1 ITDARNRLGEDFGE
15 ERLVELVGRLP
26 DRLSADEIVKSVSDE
41 VTRFTDG
48 ADQIDD
54 ITLLA
59 LKAY

>member
-1 ITDARNRLGEDFGE
+1 
-15 ERLVELVGRLP
+15 VGRLP